1 MENWGTRGQ
10 SYLPYT
16 TQSETRK
23 AETVTQTFLLIRHLH
38 FSLLWG
44 VKRWRRSSQLS
55 SRKAS
60 LLWLSERPNTTCS
73 WRDEQRQELVLR
85 DHIHFPLPGVFLSF
99 NPWWLWASFLFSPG
113 TWCHC
118 LYPLAWRRSAKLNH
132 LGWVTDWCFPSVL
145 NTMLRWIEELWLNKG
160 QRFVSQWSSEGGLIG
175 EWVHGY
181 YYNFKELPNFHS
193 SNLLDYRTS

>member
-85 DHIHFPLPGVFLSF
+85 DHIHFPLPGVFLPATPVSF
-99 NPWWLWASFLFSPG
+99 
-113 TWCHC
+113 C
-118 LYPLAWRRSAKLNH
+118 LST
-132 LGWVTDWCFPSVL
+132 LGGC
-145 NTMLRWIEELWLNKG
+145 
-160 QRFVSQWSSEGGLIG
+160 
-175 EWVHGY
+175 
-181 YYNFKELPNFHS
+181 ELPSCSLLGHGVTVFTPLPGAGLP
-193 SNLLDYRTS
+193 NLTISDGWQTGVSLVYWIPC